1 MKAKIE
7 TAVFLLLICL
17 GAIPVW
23 EPLITCL
30 TDMGPHNNKMNLT
43 GLVGDYDDEHKGIK
57 AYRWMKCNIHLYA
70 FCFSTIIQYCW
81 LTKKKSPSRWYFR
94 RPNRFKSILRQ
105 TGSVKA
111 LSYQFGYDGV
121 LSVLKVKSDPKWA
134 KIELKSP
141 HLINS
146 VV

>member
-43 GLVGDYDDEHKGIK
+43 GLVGDYDGEHKGIK

-70 FCFSTIIQYCW
+70 FCFSTII
-81 LTKKKSPSRWYFR
+81 
-94 RPNRFKSILRQ
+94 RPYSL
-105 TGSVKA
+105 V
-111 LSYQFGYDGV
+111 
-121 LSVLKVKSDPKWA
+121 
-134 KIELKSP
+134 
-141 HLINS
+141 NS
-146 VV
+146 VWNQRGCMCMYSSQGRVQNKITTEHRLLIRRFIKRNGYKK